1 MVMSV
6 NDVQYANALREQYA
20 GFVEQQNQ
28 QGSEFTAH
36 LVLPGDDVGAEDAA
50 IVLGEAFSGKDP
62 VFSHLQEVGGKSAPL
77 KGIFEYL
84 VSASIDHGGSPVVA
98 YRDGV
103 PVAASLYELPG
114 MRPESTVY
122 TLRHG
127 GPPTIAT
134 YGIRGALRALS
145 AVTDVDR
152 EIEAVKSSLSGP
164 VIYLNYIGV
173 RPDFRGTGAIHTVAD
188 PALRLADSRIQLPIA
203 LVSSNR
209 DNVDSFR
216 KAGYEAVSET
226 HYDKDRKGK
235 RRGPILD
242 NMVRR
247 PKQRQKH

>member
-6 NDVQYANALREQYA
+6 NDVQYATALREQYA
-20 GFVEQQNQ
+20 GFVDQQNQ
-28 QGSEFTAH
+28 QSSEFTAH
-36 LVLPGDDVGAEDAA
+36 LVLPGDAVGAEDAA
-50 IVLGEAFSGKDP
+50 IVLGEAFGGEDP

-84 VSASIDHGGSPVVA
+84 VTASIDHGGSPVVA

-114 MRPESTVY
+114 MRQESTAY

-164 VIYLNYIGV
+164 IIYLNYIGV

-188 PALRLADSRIQLPIA
+188 PALRLADSRMHLPVA

-209 DNVDSFR
+209 DNVDSFE
-216 KAGYEAVSET
+216 KAGYKVVSET
-226 HYDKDRKGK
+226 HYDKDRKGN

-247 PKQRQKH
+247 PGQSR